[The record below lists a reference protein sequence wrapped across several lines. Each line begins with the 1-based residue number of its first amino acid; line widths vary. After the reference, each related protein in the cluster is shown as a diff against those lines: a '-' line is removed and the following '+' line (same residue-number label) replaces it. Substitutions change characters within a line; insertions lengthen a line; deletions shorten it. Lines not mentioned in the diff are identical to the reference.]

1 MSPIKSSPI
10 KSTENN
16 TLERNILHQVLI
28 SKWVCY
34 SLYFS
39 KKKHISFNS
48 FFFIGFSDKPIKV
61 PKDVVNKPKEVSCP
75 KPKSK
80 VQETLISII
89 NVINDI
95 F

>member
-1 MSPIKSSPI
+1 MSLIKSSSI

-16 TLERNILHQVLI
+16 ALERNILHLEYI

-39 KKKHISFNS
+39 KKKFVNS

-61 PKDVVNKPKEVSCP
+61 PKDVISKPKEVSCP

-80 VQETLISII
+80 AKETLISII